1 MKYPKCF
8 PYPSSWLNALFLSL
22 LAGMNVYIVKSVFIS
37 GAVLLSYLSNRPD
50 WLIPVTCSTLLSPIV
65 AIAIV
70 HHLIHLVL
78 SRYFPKLQAPE
89 IGIVK
94 GIVPN
99 LMSLWEGIWGC
110 AAIGIASVLTTLVG
124 WIIHPLFSIDYQM
137 SLPNGD
143 SEQFF
148 GLLALT
154 WLTCAAY
161 LYHCFYLVENRL
173 MAVAKGDRRAPTVG
187 KSVPQ

>member
-1 MKYPKCF
+1 
-8 PYPSSWLNALFLSL
+8 
-22 LAGMNVYIVKSVFIS
+22 MNIYIIKSVFIS
-37 GAVLLSYLSNRPD
+37 QAVLSYLANRPD
-50 WLIPVTCSTLLSPIV
+50 QFIPVICFTLLSPIL

-78 SRYFPKLQAPE
+78 SRYVPKLQAPE

-99 LMSLWEGIWGC
+99 LMSFWEGIWGC
-110 AAIGIASVLTTLVG
+110 AAIGIASTTTTFIG
-124 WIIHPLFSIDYQM
+124 WLIHPLFSISYQIP
-137 SLPNGD
+137 LPNGN

-148 GLLALT
+148 GLLSLT

-161 LYHCFYLVENRL
+161 LYHCFYLVEHRL
-173 MAVAKGDRRAPTVG
+173 MAVGRGDRRAPNAG
-187 KSVPQ
+187 KSVLQ